1 MIKYII
7 IAVLVFDAGFVFGSG
22 WGYRR
27 REDERKEIVQNDGHR

>member
-22 WGYRR
+22 WGYRK
-27 REDERKEIVQNDGHR
+27 REEGKKGELK